1 MARDHT
7 SGTLRGRRSRPEEL
21 SIIERLRDIPGLV
34 GSLLAVAVLGAP
46 GVAQADPSA
55 SVDVRG
61 FEATT
66 HPEGLTRLEPTST
79 PGSGEWNVGA
89 FTSYAYRPV
98 VAPITPASPS
108 YVALRNQLALDVVGS
123 IGVTDW
129 FGLGLV
135 APAILY
141 QRGDRPPPGS
151 QFQRPSEFLLGNLAL
166 DLRLQLLKPGSFG
179 GLGLGALAR
188 VALPTGPEHSLAAED
203 QVRTEVRLLAELGVL
218 GSSLRGTAG
227 VRLRAENRSFAERAF
242 GDDLPWGFGIV
253 LKPQTFGLDDAGN
266 YLFSIDAHGAVALT
280 PSAGSKFASPMTLA
294 LGARRTF
301 GDAHAM
307 LGVELPLDSAAGVPS
322 VRAMLGVGWAPRVH
336 DVDADGIPDD
346 KDQCEEL
353 AEDRD
358 GFEDADGCP
367 DFDNDGDGVPDS
379 DDKCPHELEDQD
391 GFQDEDGCP
400 DPDNDHDGILDAK
413 DACPNEAGVADADPK
428 LNGCPF
434 RDADGDG
441 IVDARDR
448 CPQRPEDH
456 DGFQDED
463 GCPEYDNDRD
473 GIHDR
478 DDACPNVPGPRR
490 SDPELNGCPSPDRDG
505 DTFDDAVDRCPDARE
520 TFDGVDDEDGCP
532 DTPDKPPARTPLAAL
547 ESARGAGRPRFV
559 LKLRTPL
566 GFTPEGALAPKSEGV
581 TRAVAALLNENPE
594 MVLMVAVRPAGA
606 KPEAEQAAL
615 TRAFTLVDALRS
627 YTHRDEAA
635 EVIGWKAVA
644 KLPGAT
650 LPSGLGFLVLA
661 PLPPPP
667 APSAPALPK
676 EPR

>member
-1 MARDHT
+1 LR
-7 SGTLRGRRSRPEEL
+7 LRGE
-21 SIIERLRDIPGLV
+21 
-34 GSLLAVAVLGAP
+34 
-46 GVAQADPSA
+46 
-55 SVDVRG
+55 
-61 FEATT
+61 T
-66 HPEGLTRLEPTST
+66 
-79 PGSGEWNVGA
+79 
-89 FTSYAYRPV
+89 
-98 VAPITPASPS
+98 
-108 YVALRNQLALDVVGS
+108 
-123 IGVTDW
+123 
-129 FGLGLV
+129 
-135 APAILY
+135 
-141 QRGDRPPPGS
+141 
-151 QFQRPSEFLLGNLAL
+151 
-166 DLRLQLLKPGSFG
+166 
-179 GLGLGALAR
+179 
-188 VALPTGPEHSLAAED
+188 
-203 QVRTEVRLLAELGVL
+203 
-218 GSSLRGTAG
+218 
-227 VRLRAENRSFAERAF
+227 RSFDEHAF
-242 GDDLPWGFGIV
+242 DDDLPWGFGIV
-253 LKPQTFGLDDAGN
+253 LKPQTFGLDAAGN

-280 PSAGSKFASPMTLA
+280 PSVGDKLESPMTLA
-294 LGARRTF
+294 LGARRAF

-307 LGVELPLDSAAGVPS
+307 LGVELPLDSAAGVPR

-336 DVDADGIPDD
+336 DVDGDGIPDS

-358 GFEDADGCP
+358 GFEDDDGCP

-379 DDKCPHELEDQD
+379 DDKCPRGLEDQD

-400 DPDNDHDGILDAK
+400 DPDNDRDGILDEK

-441 IVDARDR
+441 IIDARDR
-448 CPQRPEDH
+448 CPQRAEDR
-456 DGFQDED
+456 DGFQDDD
-463 GCPEYDNDRD
+463 GCPEFDNDRD
-473 GIHDR
+473 GVRDS

-505 DTFDDAVDRCPDARE
+505 DTFDDAMDRCPDARE
-520 TFDGVDDEDGCP
+520 TFDGVEDEDGCP
-532 DTPDKPPARTPLAAL
+532 DAPEKPPSRAPLATL
-547 ESARGAGRPRFV
+547 TPTQGAGRPRFL
-559 LKLRTPL
+559 LKLRTPIA
-566 GFTPEGALAPKSEGV
+566 FTPEGALAPKSEGP

-606 KPEAEQAAL
+606 KADAEQAAL

-661 PLPPPP
+661 PVPPQP
-667 APSAPALPK
+667 APATPQLPK